1 MADSPGKFAGEL
13 RELRRRAR
21 LTQQELA
28 DTAGLSLRTV
38 SDLERGV
45 ATTPQ
50 KETVR
55 LLADALHL
63 PGPERAQ
70 FETSGRGRP
79 LASVA
84 LPAAAAAMR
93 SLPRDVASFTGRRQE
108 FEPLAAPCRLSASCG
123 SRWIYFSESERW
135 RPRSSLP
142 NWRASPARGPHRK
155 QLEGSRRNGMP
166 YQ

>member
-28 DTAGLSLRTV
+28 DAAGLSLRTV

-63 PGPERAQ
+63 LGLEGAQ
-70 FETSGRGRP
+70 FETAGRGRP
-79 LASVA
+79 LTSVSQ
-84 LPAAAAAMR
+84 PAAAAAIR
-93 SLPRDVASFTGRRQE
+93 SLPRDIASYTGRRQE
-108 FEPLAAPCRLSASCG
+108 L
-123 SRWIYFSESERW
+123 
-135 RPRSSLP
+135 
-142 NWRASPARGPHRK
+142 
-155 QLEGSRRNGMP
+155 
-166 YQ
+166 